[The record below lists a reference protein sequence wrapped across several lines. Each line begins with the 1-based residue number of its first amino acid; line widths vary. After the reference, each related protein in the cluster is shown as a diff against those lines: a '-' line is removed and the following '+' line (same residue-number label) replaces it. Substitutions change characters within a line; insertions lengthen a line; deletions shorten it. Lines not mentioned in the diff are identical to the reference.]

1 MSKKYHSPKEYLD
14 AAKSELTNS
23 SELAY
28 LATSEYNFVKL
39 AVADNP
45 NVTEEILASLI
56 PTKFDSWSE
65 QELVAMLTQ
74 NTKTSPETLSKIAEK
89 LIPFLNSSRNNDM
102 AFNAGINLFCNLK
115 TPFTAIQLVLSSNKT
130 STKFRRKIARETKRQ
145 DVLKLLSNDISE
157 AVRTRALKN
166 IESTFEFLS

>member
-45 NVTEEILASLI
+45 NVTEAILASLI

-65 QELVAMLTQ
+65 QELVAVLTQ

-89 LIPFLNSSRNNDM
+89 LIPFL
-102 AFNAGINLFCNLK
+102 
-115 TPFTAIQLVLSSNKT
+115 
-130 STKFRRKIARETKRQ
+130 
-145 DVLKLLSNDISE
+145 
-157 AVRTRALKN
+157 
-166 IESTFEFLS
+166 